1 MLEVFY
7 YYMVEKIPEDILGEI
22 GLKSAEKIQKT
33 VTLIQDVKHTKQ
45 YSVKI
50 PVEYIEDVGWK
61 AGDKLSIEVET
72 DSLKFTKSQ
81 D

>member
-1 MLEVFY
+1 
-7 YYMVEKIPEDILGEI
+7 MVEKIPTDILGEI
-22 GLKSAEKIQKT
+22 GLKSAKKIQKT

-50 PVEYIEDVGWK
+50 PVEYIEDIGWK